1 MKGGDSWERLLQQGR
16 EASNRT
22 KRKHHSA
29 IKLEIRSTKSET
41 TPKSQMPQTPAAKQD
56 ATPAQDPPAESPVP
70 STEAWVSGYVEAG
83 YRWRTD
89 VGGNF
94 NAYRSVVD
102 LGEGPK
108 LLSTD
113 FSIRDPKKRLFDRID
128 TRAYNWGDDPY
139 STLHVHVL

>member
-1 MKGGDSWERLLQQGR
+1 MKPLIPLLV
-16 EASNRT
+16 
-22 KRKHHSA
+22 
-29 IKLEIRSTKSET
+29 L
-41 TPKSQMPQTPAAKQD
+41 SQFLA
-56 ATPAQDPPAESPVP
+56 AQDTPAESPVP
-70 STEAWVSGYVEAG
+70 STETWFSGFVEGG

-113 FSIRDPKKRLFDRID
+113 FQIRDPKKRLFDRID

-139 STLHVHVL
+139 STLHVNAFKQKVYDFNADYRNIAYFNNLPSFANPLQAPA